1 MDRFAYT
8 ALSGMRAALQAQDLT
23 AHNIANASTVGFRK
37 DVGIAQARA
46 VSGGSFDNRILAAE
60 SNLKAQMSGGEVH
73 STDRS
78 LDVAMTGNAML
89 TVEGPDG
96 KEAYSRRGDLKID
109 NATGVLVNGDGLPVM
124 GSGGPITL
132 PPATRID
139 IAADGTINIQP
150 VGAGPNETVAVDKL
164 KLITVDPKTF
174 DKGPDGL
181 FRLADGQPANDDPD
195 ARLQSGALESSNVNP
210 MASMIEMMEQARTY
224 ELQVKMLDQ
233 SKDLDTSSAQL
244 MRLDN

>member
-23 AHNIANASTVGFRK
+23 AHNIANASTTGFRK
-37 DVGIAQARA
+37 DVGITQARA
-46 VSGGSFDNRILAAE
+46 VYGGSFDNRILAAE
-60 SNLKAQMSGGEVH
+60 ANMKAQMSGGEIH

-78 LDVAMTGNAML
+78 MDVAMTGNAMMA
-89 TVEGPDG
+89 VQGPDG
-96 KEAYSRRGDLKID
+96 KEAYTRRGDLKID

-124 GSGGPITL
+124 SGGGTITL
-132 PPATRID
+132 PPATRVD

-150 VGAGPNETVAVDKL
+150 VGAGPNETVAVDKI
-164 KLITVDPKTF
+164 KMISADPKNF
-174 DKGPDGL
+174 DKGKDGL
-181 FRLADGQPANDDPD
+181 FRLADGQTAPDDPD

-224 ELQVKMLDQ
+224 ELQVKMLNT
-233 SKDLDTSSAQL
+233 SKDLDQNSAQL
-244 MRLDN
+244 MRLDS